1 MHIVEYGYVYAR
13 VYIYMNDMIYIYIY
27 MKWNGMIWY
36 DMIYTYVNIH
46 YINYIYIIWICIS
59 IIRIARK
66 DHKEGGFLQ
75 VGHNLDSELIPW
87 LSLVDQYSRET
98 QWQLVNLLLER
109 SDEGCHTGQSMFMNK
124 TIRSNCYAPPQ
135 QVRGCLERKKTESTM
150 TLRNT
155 GLGDAKLL
163 RANMGKQNKR
173 FEAPIVV
180 HQRPNCIDFLGWTK
194 GLGFLTFQ

>member
-13 VYIYMNDMIYIYIY
+13 VYIYIYEWYDIY

-75 VGHNLDSELIPW
+75 VGHNLDSELIYPGCPW
-87 LSLVDQYSRET
+87 LTNTVGKPSDNWSIYCWRGPTKAATLASPCSWTRRLGRT
-98 QWQLVNLLLER
+98 AMPLR
-109 SDEGCHTGQSMFMNK
+109 SKSEDAWS
-124 TIRSNCYAPPQ
+124 A
-135 QVRGCLERKKTESTM
+135 KKLKVLWLWEI
-150 TLRNT
+150 L
-155 GLGDAKLL
+155 D
-163 RANMGKQNKR
+163 
-173 FEAPIVV
+173 
-180 HQRPNCIDFLGWTK
+180 
-194 GLGFLTFQ
+194 